1 MNIKYPVSTHARSK
15 YFTPFP
21 SPKISIIFLL
31 HSSSPLRFY
40 FSPPKQHLLSAN
52 IFLLF
57 LLLKK
62 YFLSP
67 NIFLLFILRFLLLCK
82 KKIFSSSEYF
92 PPFPSPFFLSSAKKY
107 IFLLPLLRFSC
118 PLRNI
123 FTSSNHFFPFPS
135 PLFFSFANN

>member
-21 SPKISIIFLL
+21 SPKISIIILL

-62 YFLSP
+62 YFPSP
-67 NIFLLFILRFLLLCK
+67 NIFLLFILRFLLLYK
-82 KKIFSSSEYF
+82 KRY
-92 PPFPSPFFLSSAKKY
+92 FPSPFFISSTKE
-107 IFLLPLLRFSC
+107 
-118 PLRNI
+118 N
-123 FTSSNHFFPFPS
+123 FPFPMIRTS
-135 PLFFSFANN
+135 IRDLHCLLGLVPFCNSIRKYTCVIFL